1 MLSTLMC
8 IKTTYTDAVFYYIK
22 IIQIQARDS
31 AEFRNLRKFILKLH
45 CELNVFYLGGSV
57 FQAEDPEKRKRKKK
71 S

>member
-1 MLSTLMC
+1 MLSTLMSVN
-8 IKTTYTDAVFYYIK
+8 TAYTDVVFYYIK
-22 IIQIQARDS
+22 IIQIQSRDS

-57 FQAEDPEKRKRKKK
+57 FQAEDPEKKEKKKK